1 MPKTTSHVFVNC
13 PFDKAFQPLFEAII
27 FTITACGYQPRC
39 ALEDEDGADIRLD
52 KLCRII
58 GECPRS
64 VHDLSRT
71 QTGDAGLP
79 RFNMPFE
86 LGLTIGAKKYG
97 GAKRSNYTAAILV
110 TDPFKLPAYL
120 SDLGGNDPRA
130 HHDDVANV
138 VKIVRNYLGKGP
150 SGTRLPGPA
159 ILLKR
164 LEEFQHA
171 IPAMAS
177 EHGIGADELDAFN
190 AYPDYAYFLSEYLKA
205 APIVPS

>member
-1 MPKTTSHVFVNC
+1 
-13 PFDKAFQPLFEAII
+13 
-27 FTITACGYQPRC
+27 
-39 ALEDEDGADIRLD
+39 
-52 KLCRII
+52 
-58 GECPRS
+58 
-64 VHDLSRT
+64 
-71 QTGDAGLP
+71 
-79 RFNMPFE
+79 MPFE